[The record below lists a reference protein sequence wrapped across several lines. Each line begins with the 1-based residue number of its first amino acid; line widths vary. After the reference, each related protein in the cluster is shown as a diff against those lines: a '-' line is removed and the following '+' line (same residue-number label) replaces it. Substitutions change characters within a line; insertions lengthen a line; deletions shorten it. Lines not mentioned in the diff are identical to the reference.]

1 MVAGEVLHGQV
12 GPLAAHGIEE
22 HGGAEGSIR
31 PCVLV
36 VDGEERGEA
45 VGEVLLQAGEREVQ
59 LVDDSV
65 TQLVAEDELVTPHV
79 QDVSCEVLLRDDLG
93 RTLVADDL
101 GEEFGEDVVGLLR
114 EGRRPEDPTTV
125 QLGRRVVDALGHVVG
140 DDHLEVVG
148 QRHRL
153 RQAVRHP
160 FEHARVHDLL
170 HRIPVLGPDGVV
182 LVDDRDPPLAL
193 GPSGRGVVIA
203 EAGRAP
209 EHHEENRDAEGDVP
223 TQSHGRRKS

>member
-65 TQLVAEDELVTPHV
+65 TQRMNWLPHTFRTSA
-79 QDVSCEVLLRDDLG
+79 VSS
-93 RTLVADDL
+93 
-101 GEEFGEDVVGLLR
+101 
-114 EGRRPEDPTTV
+114 P
-125 QLGRRVVDALGHVVG
+125 
-140 DDHLEVVG
+140 
-148 QRHRL
+148 
-153 RQAVRHP
+153 
-160 FEHARVHDLL
+160 AR
-170 HRIPVLGPDGVV
+170 
-182 LVDDRDPPLAL
+182 
-193 GPSGRGVVIA
+193 
-203 EAGRAP
+203 
-209 EHHEENRDAEGDVP
+209 
-223 TQSHGRRKS
+223 

>member
-1 MVAGEVLHGQV
+1 MVKV

-45 VGEVLLQAGEREVQ
+45 VGGVLLQAGEREVQ

-101 GEEFGEDVVGLLR
+101 GRNSVRTSWVSFEKAAGQKIR
-114 EGRRPEDPTTV
+114 RPSTRSSGRRCPW
-125 QLGRRVVDALGHVVG
+125 
-140 DDHLEVVG
+140 
-148 QRHRL
+148 
-153 RQAVRHP
+153 
-160 FEHARVHDLL
+160 ARC
-170 HRIPVLGPDGVV
+170 R
-182 LVDDRDPPLAL
+182 
-193 GPSGRGVVIA
+193 
-203 EAGRAP
+203 
-209 EHHEENRDAEGDVP
+209 
-223 TQSHGRRKS
+223 

>member
-140 DDHLEVVG
+140 VTTTWRSWGSATAFV
-148 QRHRL
+148 
-153 RQAVRHP
+153 RQSAIRSNTP
-160 FEHARVHDLL
+160 ESMIFFIASRF
-170 HRIPVLGPDGVV
+170 
-182 LVDDRDPPLAL
+182 
-193 GPSGRGVVIA
+193 SGRMV
-203 EAGRAP
+203 
-209 EHHEENRDAEGDVP
+209 
-223 TQSHGRRKS
+223 SSW